1 MLYANIIV
9 DISHEKL
16 DKTFQYIIPLGMEN
30 KIHPGVMVVIPFGK
44 GNREITGYV
53 LSISTVAS
61 FEQSKLKYI
70 LSIVEN
76 SVPIEGRLI
85 KLADFIKNRYA
96 STMNQALKTVIPVK
110 THTKNIEKK
119 EVILN
124 IDKEEEEKLR
134 NEFQKK
140 RAVAKLRLLEELII
154 NNAIDYDV
162 LIKKLNISSK
172 TIKEF
177 EDRSIIKIESERV
190 YRNPVQNREVGEYD
204 IILTKEQE
212 EVTNNIL
219 NSEKKIHLIHGITG
233 SGKTE
238 IYIKL
243 IEETIKEG
251 KKAIVLIPEIALT
264 YQTVMRFRKKFKDR
278 VSIVNSRL
286 SKGEK
291 YDQFEL
297 AKKGLIDIMIG
308 PRSAIFT
315 PFENLGLIIID
326 EEHESAYKSE
336 NIPKYHAKEVGIFR
350 LLEEGGKMVLGSATP
365 MIDTYYKCKSGEYE
379 LHELLNRPMNIK
391 LPEVTVVDLR
401 EELQKGNR
409 TVFSEKLNGLILDRL
424 EKKQQIMLF
433 INRRGY
439 AGFVSCRSCGK
450 VMKCPHCDVGLTFH
464 NNDTLVCHYCNYTI
478 PSPKTCPDCKSKYI
492 ATFGIG
498 TQKIEEMVKKVYP
511 MARVLRMDMDTTK
524 GKHDHENILSQFANQ
539 EADILIG
546 TQMIVKG
553 HDFKNVTLVGVVAAD
568 LSLYATD
575 YKAAENTFDLLTQA
589 SGRAG
594 RGEQPG
600 EVIIQTYSPE
610 NYAIGFSADQDY
622 KGFYEREILYRTL
635 MEYPPAVSMYEI
647 LIQSENIKELR
658 DYSNHLKLKVEEYK
672 KDREEFKSLRI
683 IGPAPA
689 TVNKIKDIYR
699 DVFYMKDPSLDI
711 VMEIKDFIISDLET
725 YTKKDYISIVFDL
738 LS

>member
-1 MLYANIIV
+1 VLYANIIV

-96 STMNQALKTVIPVK
+96 TTMNQALKTVIPVK

-124 IDKEEEEKLR
+124 IDKENEEKLR
-134 NEFQKK
+134 SEFQKK
-140 RAVAKLRLLEELII
+140 RAVAKLRLLEELLV
-154 NNAIDYDV
+154 NNAIDYDI

-177 EDRSIIKIESERV
+177 EDRNIIKIESERV
-190 YRNPVQNREVGEYD
+190 YRNPVQNKEVGEYN

-212 EVTNNIL
+212 EVANNIL
-219 NSEKKIHLIHGITG
+219 NSDKKIHLIHGITG

-365 MIDTYYKCKSGEYE
+365 MIDTYYKCKTGEYE
-379 LHELLNRPMNIK
+379 LHELLNRPMNIQ
-391 LPEVTVVDLR
+391 LPNVTVVDLR

-409 TVFSEKLNGLILDRL
+409 TVFSEKLNELILDRL

-464 NNDTLVCHYCNYTI
+464 NNDTIVCHYCNYTI
-478 PSPKTCPDCKSKYI
+478 PSPKTCPECKSKYI

-575 YKAAENTFDLLTQA
+575 YRAAENTFDLLTQA

-594 RGEQPG
+594 RGEYPG

-610 NYAIGFSADQDY
+610 NYAIGFSAGQDY

-647 LIQSENIKELR
+647 LIQSENAKELK
-658 DYSNHLKLKVEEYK
+658 DYSKHLKQKVEEYK
-672 KDREEFKSLRI
+672 KDREEFNLLRL

-699 DVFYMKDPSLDI
+699 DVFYIKDPSLDI

-725 YTKKDYISIVFDL
+725 YSKKDYISIVFDL